1 MKNLYKIEDEL
12 YIVDNTEEIN
22 KDTKICWC
30 INTSNN
36 EVVLHQGVLPAYHY
50 KYYKKIIMTT
60 NTSIN
65 LLCGCGKNCGAKES
79 GIQAIDDD
87 FIEWFVNN
95 PSCDEVEVGYGWI
108 RLTETDNEGYWV
120 SIPDKQFEMQQEEPK
135 QETTLEEAAENKY
148 MQGVYIINGIDI
160 CELSREC
167 FIEGAKSDAAKDYWY
182 AKWQQQDSSKD
193 TADYIDK
200 NLVQALVEVAKQN
213 PTVYSEEE
221 VIAFTQWM
229 YDYKGDINK
238 VEELLKQFKKK

>member
-79 GIQAIDDD
+79 GIQAIDDE
-87 FIEWFVNN
+87 FLEWFMKN
-95 PSCDEVEVGYGWI
+95 PSRELVEVEKGCVLYDFKYKIIIPKEEADYTALLQPVGTI
-108 RLTETDNEGYWV
+108 
-120 SIPDKQFEMQQEEPK
+120 QE
-135 QETTLEEAAENKY
+135 TLEEFEAALIKFPEY
-148 MQGVYIINGIDI
+148 DQFLERIGY
-160 CELSREC
+160 E
-167 FIEGAKSDAAKDYWY
+167 EG
-182 AKWQQQDSSKD
+182 AKWQQ
-193 TADYIDK
+193 
-200 NLVQALVEVAKQN
+200 ERM
-213 PTVYSEEE
+213 YSEEE
-221 VIAFTQWM
+221 VLDILLQTESHSSRTKILKLAMKQWFEQIT
-229 YDYKGDINK
+229 KN
-238 VEELLKQFKKK
+238 